1 MPIVTMENRQC
12 FLNPSDG
19 RTPYSFS
26 MEAQNPIQIIQIC
39 QKRTC
44 FSKLFDLKHL
54 QEDWDPLILWT
65 LKATGSRGVN
75 TGIRIFSPT
84 FIRCLQSFSEK
95 DVQKKNHFC
104 EILESF
110 LVCLTISIVASI
122 INSLQILL
130 PFLITAS
137 IKIIPKYFNLLTQK
151 AFRKVRNVI
160 HINKVVNVIKYF
172 WHLFL
177 EVKLGLCLSIL
188 ETMSK
193 AANTVDWGKHHL
205 RNS

>member
-1 MPIVTMENRQC
+1 MEGLLRVFPWRHRILYKLFRYAESGLA
-12 FLNPSDG
+12 FLS
-19 RTPYSFS
+19 YLIWS
-26 MEAQNPIQIIQIC
+26 IY
-39 QKRTC
+39 KRTETHWFC
-44 FSKLFDLKHL
+44 GPWKP
-54 QEDWDPLILWT
+54 QEAEVLIQGSEYFLPL
-65 LKATGSRGVN
+65 
-75 TGIRIFSPT
+75 T

-110 LVCLTISIVASI
+110 LVCLMISIVASI

>member
-1 MPIVTMENRQC
+1 MEGLLRVFPWRHRILYKLFRYAESGLA
-12 FLNPSDG
+12 FLS
-19 RTPYSFS
+19 YLIWS
-26 MEAQNPIQIIQIC
+26 IY
-39 QKRTC
+39 KRTETHWFC
-44 FSKLFDLKHL
+44 GPWKP
-54 QEDWDPLILWT
+54 QEAEVLIQGSEYFLPL
-65 LKATGSRGVN
+65 
-75 TGIRIFSPT
+75 T

>member
-1 MPIVTMENRQC
+1 MEGLLRVFPWRHRILYKLFRYAESGLA
-12 FLNPSDG
+12 FLS
-19 RTPYSFS
+19 YLIWS
-26 MEAQNPIQIIQIC
+26 IY
-39 QKRTC
+39 KRTAN
-44 FSKLFDLKHL
+44 
-54 QEDWDPLILWT
+54 PLILWT

-110 LVCLTISIVASI
+110 LVCLMISIVASI

>member
-1 MPIVTMENRQC
+1 MEGLLRVFPWRHRILYKLFRYAESGLA
-12 FLNPSDG
+12 FLS
-19 RTPYSFS
+19 YLIWS
-26 MEAQNPIQIIQIC
+26 IY
-39 QKRTC
+39 KRTAN
-44 FSKLFDLKHL
+44 
-54 QEDWDPLILWT
+54 PLILWT

>member
-1 MPIVTMENRQC
+1 MEGPLTVFPWRHRILYKLFRYAESRLA
-12 FLNPSDG
+12 FLS
-19 RTPYSFS
+19 YLIWS
-26 MEAQNPIQIIQIC
+26 IY
-39 QKRTC
+39 KRTA
-44 FSKLFDLKHL
+44 
-54 QEDWDPLILWT
+54 DPLILWT

-110 LVCLTISIVASI
+110 LVCLMISIVASI

>member
-1 MPIVTMENRQC
+1 MEGLLRVFPWRHRILYKLFRYAKSGLA
-12 FLNPSDG
+12 FLS
-19 RTPYSFS
+19 YLIWS
-26 MEAQNPIQIIQIC
+26 IY
-39 QKRTC
+39 KRTAN
-44 FSKLFDLKHL
+44 
-54 QEDWDPLILWT
+54 PLILWT

-110 LVCLTISIVASI
+110 LVCLMISIVASI

>member
-1 MPIVTMENRQC
+1 MEGPLTVFPWRHRILYKLFRYAKSGLA
-12 FLNPSDG
+12 FLS
-19 RTPYSFS
+19 YLIWS
-26 MEAQNPIQIIQIC
+26 IY
-39 QKRTC
+39 KRTAN
-44 FSKLFDLKHL
+44 
-54 QEDWDPLILWT
+54 PLILWT

-110 LVCLTISIVASI
+110 LVCLMISIVASI

>member
-1 MPIVTMENRQC
+1 MCR
-12 FLNPSDG
+12 
-19 RTPYSFS
+19 
-26 MEAQNPIQIIQIC
+26 
-39 QKRTC
+39 
-44 FSKLFDLKHL
+44 
-54 QEDWDPLILWT
+54 
-65 LKATGSRGVN
+65 
-75 TGIRIFSPT
+75 
-84 FIRCLQSFSEK
+84 
-95 DVQKKNHFC
+95 KKNHFC

-193 AANTVDWGKHHL
+193 AANTVD
-205 RNS
+205 